1 MRTCEACSRHVDEK
15 FRFCPHCGAPLRVKV
30 VEHFAPAPGL
40 GDAWLRVS
48 AYLQHPQHVRFSIWL
63 DGEAQ
68 AATSLAPAEVDRL
81 AEFLRVPLRLEMAAS
96 LRRGAQA
103 FRSRVRELVS

>member
-1 MRTCEACSRHVDEK
+1 MCEGCGRTVEDE
-15 FRFCPHCGAPLRVKV
+15 FRFCPHCGAALRVKV
-30 VEHFAPAPGL
+30 VEHFSPAPGL

-48 AYLQHPQHVRFSIWL
+48 AYLQQPQHVRFSIWK

-68 AATSLAPAEVDRL
+68 AATSLAPAEVQRL
-81 AEFLRVPLRLEMAAS
+81 AEFLRVPLRLEVAAS
-96 LRRGAQA
+96 LRRSAHA